1 MTNAADY
8 YQILGVLH
16 DAEQIVITAAYRA
29 LASMYHP
36 DRWKGDKAEATRR
49 MADINVAYGVI
60 GDPVKRAAY
69 DKDRGRST
77 STFAQESESA
87 DQAFDQALSELE
99 ARWQTAVEV
108 IPDLA
113 DIRKRLAKTA
123 HRLAFSFVVVMLDG
137 KKFSKR
143 EQIANEMERIFLE
156 TYFGN
161 NPEIIEFARYLIEI
175 GRREAIKRLNHYVE
189 IMGNDI
195 DPRLIISK
203 IKQEHK
209 DIFNGILNQKK
220 LDNAKSRYHFDPT
233 IENAVA
239 VAEAANFICEIN
251 LGGFFSQDSYSI
263 YERLG
268 LDGPR
273 GLQVL
278 NSASPED
285 FRLWLKK
292 EFLLKS

>member
-99 ARWQTAVEV
+99 ARWQTAVDV

-123 HRLAFSFVVVMLDG
+123 HRLAFSFVVEMLDG
-137 KKFSKR
+137 KKFQNRKEIAER
-143 EQIANEMERIFLE
+143 MEQKFLE
-156 TYFGN
+156 TYFGS
-161 NPEIIEFARYLIEI
+161 NPSIIDFARLLIKYGEK
-175 GRREAIKRLNHYVE
+175 EAVRSLNKYVDVL
-189 IMGNDI
+189 GSDL
-195 DPRLIISK
+195 DSTLIIQK
-203 IKQEHK
+203 IKDK
-209 DIFNGILNQKK
+209 FPSIFQVVQNSTRVRDAKQKFMGTGSLESAIALTK
-220 LDNAKSRYHFDPT
+220 ASGYFIAIRPGAFLDPT
-233 IENAVA
+233 DLYSVFDSIQGEKGTLILETVSPDK
-239 VAEAANFICEIN
+239 FI
-251 LGGFFSQDSYSI
+251 SW
-263 YERLG
+263 
-268 LDGPR
+268 
-273 GLQVL
+273 V
-278 NSASPED
+278 
-285 FRLWLKK
+285 KK
-292 EFLLKS
+292 TLCV